1 LPSRLSHRVSRSSIS
16 HLAQASF
23 MNMVAASQRRTV
35 LASKGSKHTA
45 HSLGSVDDFPV
56 VDGSIEDEK

>member
-1 LPSRLSHRVSRSSIS
+1 
-16 HLAQASF
+16 